1 MEEQIPTDLLRLWK
15 ITEKLPSQVNTW
27 NSYFDS
33 IGLNLLFPLKN
44 NGYWCT
50 PINSVTF
57 ATTGG
62 DGVHYSFL
70 QKGGE
75 YTNESPIVMT
85 VPMGFDKEPNLI
97 VGKNLHEF
105 LSLGSKFGYFSLE
118 QLMYDKNTVKEI
130 EKNIFPEY
138 FEDEE
143 KRLLTQINDE
153 FYLSAWKEVDSRL
166 KELQSEF
173 GNLIK
178 LPPQTP

>member
-1 MEEQIPTDLLRLWK
+1 
-15 ITEKLPSQVNTW
+15 
-27 NSYFDS
+27 
-33 IGLNLLFPLKN
+33 
-44 NGYWCT
+44 
-50 PINSVTF
+50 
-57 ATTGG
+57 
-62 DGVHYSFL
+62 
-70 QKGGE
+70 
-75 YTNESPIVMT
+75 
-85 VPMGFDKEPNLI
+85 MGFDKEPNLI